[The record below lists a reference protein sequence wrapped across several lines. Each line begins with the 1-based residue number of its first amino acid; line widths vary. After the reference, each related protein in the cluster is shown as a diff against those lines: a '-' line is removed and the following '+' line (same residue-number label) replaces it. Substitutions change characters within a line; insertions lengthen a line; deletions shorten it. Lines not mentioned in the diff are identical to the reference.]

1 MSTKKAGGST
11 KNGRD
16 SRSKR
21 LGVKAFG
28 SEFVTSGNII
38 IRQRGSKFH
47 AGANMRV
54 GADDTL
60 YATVDGHVLF
70 TKKKVHTFTGSLKK
84 RTFVSIIPVEYE
96 LVEMEDG
103 ETEEITQA

>member
-11 KNGRD
+11 RNGRD

-28 SEFVTSGNII
+28 SEFVTSGNIV

-47 AGANMRV
+47 AGENMRV
-54 GADDTL
+54 GGDDTL
-60 YATVDGHVLF
+60 YAVVDGHVHF
-70 TKKKVHTFTGSLKK
+70 TKKKVITFTGNLKK

-96 LVEMEDG
+96 LVEMDESEQ
-103 ETEEITQA
+103 ETAQA

>member
-1 MSTKKAGGST
+1 MSTKKAAGST
-11 KNGRD
+11 RNGRD

-28 SEFVTSGNII
+28 SEFVTTGNII

-47 AGANMRV
+47 AGANIRV
-54 GADDTL
+54 GCDDTL
-60 YATVDGHVLF
+60 YAVTDGYVHF
-70 TKKKVHTFTGSLKK
+70 TKKKGITFTGSLKK

-96 LVEMEDG
+96 LVDMDEET
-103 ETEEITQA
+103 TEEIPA

>member
-1 MSTKKAGGST
+1 MSTKKAAGST
-11 KNGRD
+11 RNGRD

-28 SEFVTSGNII
+28 SEFVTTGNII

-54 GADDTL
+54 GRDDTL
-60 YATVDGHVLF
+60 YAVVDGYVHF
-70 TKKKVHTFTGSLKK
+70 TKKKVITFTGNLKK

-96 LVEMEDG
+96 LVDMDEET
-103 ETEEITQA
+103 TEEIPA